1 MSLQQLPDPLVAQ
14 LRSNLNIISLA
25 CALREL
31 VQNALDASAT
41 RIDCWV
47 DPATWSVKVSD
58 NGTGIS
64 RHDLERVGVR
74 YGEHRKSLACVLRST
89 VILIRLSLIWAI
101 ATSKARGKSELVPAN
116 TFGFRG
122 EGSSSYISSS
132 QRISDPDPSL
142 LCVCSYCILTTDRR
156 GRNRFATV

>member
-14 LRSNLNIISLA
+14 LRSNLNITSLA

-31 VQNALDASAT
+31 VQNALDAGAT

-74 YGEHRKSLACVLRST
+74 Y
-89 VILIRLSLIWAI
+89 

-122 EGSSSYISSS
+122 EGSSPHISSS
-132 QRISDPDPSL
+132 QRIFDPDPSL
-142 LCVCSYCILTTDRR
+142 SCVCSYCILTTDRR